1 MDRHETS
8 SAFAG
13 DLAGPPAR
21 STAWPLS
28 SASARTPVV
37 PAASLPESV
46 PAMDAMTGQAPF
58 LAADVGGTHAR
69 LALMAPG
76 IRGGSPVVQAY
87 RVFRCGEH
95 ASLAAIVRTFLD
107 GVAIRPRQLVLA
119 CTGCAHEGV
128 LINESLPWRIETAA
142 LAAELRLQEVH
153 LLNDFVA
160 LTHAAPFIDTERS
173 PLIHAPARAAA
184 EPGPIVVVGP
194 GTGLGAAVRLQGAP
208 PVVLPSEA
216 GQMQLG
222 ARVGREQEVMRLLAA
237 RDEHMSYEAVLSGP
251 GLLRVYEAL
260 CREAGRVPAC
270 AEPAAVSAAAIE
282 GNDPQARETLE
293 LFCGWLGSF
302 AGDLAMLYQASGGI
316 YLAGG
321 FLSRIAAYLRGSS
334 FAGRFLDKGVMRP
347 FLENVPVRVVD
358 HGQLGVIGAASWF
371 LDRPAKLPGIPI
383 G

>member
-1 MDRHETS
+1 MSSAADRGSGAHATS
-8 SAFAG
+8 SSESLRA
-13 DLAGPPAR
+13 
-21 STAWPLS
+21 TA
-28 SASARTPVV
+28 AAAART
-37 PAASLPESV
+37 
-46 PAMDAMTGQAPF
+46 PF

-76 IRGGSPVVQAY
+76 LRDGSPVVRAY

-95 ASLAAIVRTFLD
+95 ASLGAIVRAFLE
-107 GVAIRPRQLVLA
+107 GVGERPRQLVLA

-128 LINESLPWRIETAA
+128 LINESLPWRIETTA
-142 LAAELRLQEVH
+142 LAAELSFDEIH

-160 LTHAAPFIDTERS
+160 LTHAAPYIDTERS
-173 PLIHAPARAAA
+173 PLLHASARAGAT
-184 EPGPIVVVGP
+184 PGPIVVVGP
-194 GTGLGAAVRLQGAP
+194 GTGLGAAVRLPGSP
-208 PVVLPSEA
+208 PIVLPSEA

-222 ARVGREQEVMRLLAA
+222 ARVGREQDVTRLLAG
-237 RDEHMSYEAVLSGP
+237 RDEHLSYEAVLSGP

-260 CREAGRVPAC
+260 CDEAGRVPAC

-282 GNDPQARETLE
+282 GNDPQARETLD

-302 AGDLAMLYQASGGI
+302 AGDLAMLYQATGGM

-321 FLSRIAAYLRGSS
+321 FLSRIAGYLRGST
-334 FAGRFLDKGVMRP
+334 FVERFLDKGVMRP
-347 FLENVPVRVVD
+347 FLESVPVRVVD

-383 G
+383 A